1 MEKRPPLVL
10 EVLKIDSS
18 LKMSLFEHSD
28 FAQTLRHYSQKKV
41 SFNQVSDVCS
51 EFVAIL
57 NKAKKKETAD
67 EGPLKNLKKAGEVLW
82 DQLLTKSVKDKIR
95 SCAGADLMLSLDE
108 ELINIPWELLYD
120 GEDFL
125 CLKLNVGR
133 ILRTKQLEPS
143 PQYRSA
149 GSRLKMLILSD
160 PTADLQSAYK
170 EGLAIRN
177 TLDSRRS
184 QLSIDFKSTKID
196 TLYVKKNLGDYDIV
210 HYAGHCE
217 YDRQDPENS
226 GWILSD
232 ARLTCRDIMTMGES
246 FSMPSLMF
254 SNSCQSALA
263 SEPVLCPDYQEK
275 TYGIASSF
283 LFSGVRHYIGATQR
297 IEDPV
302 SLVYAK
308 EFYKILRRGR
318 SIGESVRVSRMR
330 LVREYGLN
338 ALYWASYLLYGDPG
352 FVLFRKPGSSAGAA
366 QTEMPVVSW
375 ARRYRK
381 ALIMAGCCIVALAIA
396 AGLYAWLPSVNPNNY
411 FILHTARRDLAAGR
425 NEKAAAIGEKL
436 LAKNKRMIAAYPV
449 MAEANTRMGKRALAL
464 QNYFD
469 YAVAADRAGD
479 FRAVAFAY
487 SMIGWLY
494 QQQGNFTKAFDFY
507 QKSLEQS
514 RNNRDRLNEAIAMR
528 KLAVWYMD
536 KEDNDKALEL
546 LTRSSEINR
555 ERASNPDHR
564 YNLACDYFDLGL
576 LFSNKDDL
584 ATAKDFYRKSL
595 RLFERMN
602 KRSEQ
607 SDYYFNLG
615 EISMME
621 KEYVKALDH
630 YSKGLMIDQA
640 QNNLPSI
647 SQDYTMIG
655 ELYMEM
661 DNLDKA
667 EEYFNK
673 SIELCGQINSPPEFA
688 AASYDLG
695 LLYKKRGRKNKARE
709 YLRQAQEIY
718 AVADY
723 PGYDE
728 LKKELLSLDAPM

>member
-1 MEKRPPLVL
+1 
-10 EVLKIDSS
+10 
-18 LKMSLFEHSD
+18 
-28 FAQTLRHYSQKKV
+28 
-41 SFNQVSDVCS
+41 
-51 EFVAIL
+51 
-57 NKAKKKETAD
+57 
-67 EGPLKNLKKAGEVLW
+67 
-82 DQLLTKSVKDKIR
+82 
-95 SCAGADLMLSLDE
+95 
-108 ELINIPWELLYD
+108 
-120 GEDFL
+120 
-125 CLKLNVGR
+125 
-133 ILRTKQLEPS
+133 
-143 PQYRSA
+143 
-149 GSRLKMLILSD
+149 MLILSD

-177 TLDSRRS
+177 TLDSRRH

-217 YDRQDPENS
+217 YDKQDPENS

-366 QTEMPVVSW
+366 QIEMPFVSW

-381 ALIMAGCCIVALAIA
+381 ALITAGCCIAGIAIA
-396 AGLYAWLPSVNPNNY
+396 AGLYMWLPSVNPNNY

-425 NEKAAAIGEKL
+425 NEKAAAIVERL
-436 LAKNKRMIAAYPV
+436 LAKSKRMIAAYPV
-449 MAEANTRMGKRALAL
+449 MAEANTRMGKRDLAL

-479 FRAVAFAY
+479 YRAIANAY

-494 QQQGNFTKAFDFY
+494 QQQGHYTKAFDFY

-514 RNNRDRLNEAIAMR
+514 RKNQDRLNEAIAMR

-555 ERASNPDHR
+555 ERVSNPDHR

-576 LFSNKDDL
+576 LFENKDDL
-584 ATAKDFYRKSL
+584 ATAKEFYLKSQ
-595 RLFERMN
+595 RLFERMK
-602 KRSEQ
+602 KRFEQ

-615 EISMME
+615 EISVME
-621 KEYVKALDH
+621 KEFVKALDY

-647 SQDYTMIG
+647 SQDYTMMG
-655 ELYMEM
+655 ELYMDM
-661 DNLDKA
+661 DNLDRA

-673 SIELCGQINSPPEFA
+673 SLELCRQINSPPEFA